1 MAGIIYWSLK
11 ILQRF
16 LPNSPIIRAH
26 RSQEMIPF
34 TSFFRHN
41 ARH

>member
-16 LPNSPIIRAH
+16 LPNSPIYKGAPLTRDD
-26 RSQEMIPF
+26 
-34 TSFFRHN
+34 SFYVIFS
-41 ARH
+41 A